1 MLSLLTGGVLMST
14 TFVAAATVDRIGRRP
29 LLLGSTVG
37 LFVCNVIIAV
47 YLYLTQYGH
56 DVSASRWLP
65 VGAVL
70 LFVASYGMG
79 LATVTFA
86 VIGEIL
92 PRDLKAVAGTVFGLT
107 VSLMSMVV
115 MKLMQVRMQRTTI
128 LT

>member
-1 MLSLLTGGVLMST
+1 MLSLVTGGVLVST
-14 TFVAAATVDRIGRRP
+14 TFVAAATVDRYGRRP

-37 LFVCNVIIAV
+37 LLVCNATIAV
-47 YLYLTQYGH
+47 YLYLTHIGT
-56 DVSASRWLP
+56 DVSSSLWVP

-70 LFVASYGMG
+70 LFVACYGIG

-107 VSLMSMVV
+107 VSLLSMVV
-115 MKLMQVRMQRTTI
+115 MKMFQVS
-128 LT
+128 